1 MAGKPG
7 MTGKN
12 LGGARPGAG
21 RKPRSI
27 TLRLDDEI
35 MIGETHPDGSTPLE
49 SARVVKIER
58 GKLILSVSGKY
69 IITITK
75 STAPR

>member
-1 MAGKPG
+1 MTGKPG

-27 TLRLDDEI
+27 TLRLDDELV
-35 MIGETHPDGSTPLE
+35 IGETHPDGSTPLE
-49 SARVVKIER
+49 SARVIKIER
-58 GKLILSVSGKY
+58 GKVVLLVGGKY
-69 IITITK
+69 TITIT
-75 STAPR
+75 R